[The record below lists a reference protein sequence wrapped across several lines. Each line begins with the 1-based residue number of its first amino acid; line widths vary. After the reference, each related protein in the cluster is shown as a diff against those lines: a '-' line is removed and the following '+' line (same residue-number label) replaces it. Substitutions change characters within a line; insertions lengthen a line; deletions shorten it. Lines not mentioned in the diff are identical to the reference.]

1 MERANRR
8 LGDLRAGNPVRS
20 PGRTNGHA
28 RRLVSKRARCYI
40 RPNFPEGEITMKL
53 YDTKMAPNPRRVR
66 IFLAEKG
73 VQVPDEQVDLAKAQN
88 RTPEFLKIN
97 PYGGV
102 PVLQL
107 DDGTNLAES
116 VAICRYFEETH
127 PEPRLMGVDAR
138 DKALVEM
145 WQRRMEL
152 NLLAMV
158 AGAFR
163 NTSDFFKGRIPQV
176 PEYGEVCRQSAERT
190 FGMVDGFLAS
200 SKFIAGDRYTIAD
213 ITALVAIDFA
223 KLVKLRI
230 TPEQKNLARWYETV
244 SSRPSAKA

>member
-1 MERANRR
+1 
-8 LGDLRAGNPVRS
+8 
-20 PGRTNGHA
+20 
-28 RRLVSKRARCYI
+28 
-40 RPNFPEGEITMKL
+40 MKL
-53 YDTKMAPNPRRVR
+53 YDSKMAPNPRRLR

-73 VQVPDEQVDLAKAQN
+73 IQIPDEQVDLAKAQN
-88 RTPEFLKIN
+88 RAPEFLKIN

-102 PVLQL
+102 PVLEL

-158 AGAFR
+158 AGAA
-163 NTSDFFKGRIPQV
+163 
-176 PEYGEVCRQSAERT
+176 GE
-190 FGMVDGFLAS
+190 
-200 SKFIAGDRYTIAD
+200 RYTIAD

-223 KLVKLRI
+223 KLIKLRI
-230 TPEQKNLARWYETV
+230 TPEQKNLARWHETV